1 MRLSE
6 EQKSQLE
13 TEIKFS
19 ASRSSGPG
27 GQNVNKVNTRV
38 ELRFSIPETS
48 VFRDDQKTTL
58 LQKLKNRINSED
70 ELLLTSESERSQ
82 WRNKDKTKTL
92 FFQLIE
98 TALTPPKKR
107 IKTKPTKA
115 SRIKRMENKK
125 LLAEKKA
132 RRKPPGF

>member
-6 EQKSQLE
+6 EQKLQLE
-13 TEIKFS
+13 NEAKFS

-38 ELRFSIPETS
+38 ELRFSIHDST

-58 LQKLKNRINSED
+58 LQKLKNRINSEG
-70 ELLLTSESERSQ
+70 ELLLSSESERSQ
-82 WRNKDKTKTL
+82 WRNKEKTKTL

-98 TALTPPKKR
+98 AALTPPKKR
-107 IKTKPTKA
+107 IKTKPTIA
-115 SRIKRMENKK
+115 SRKKRLENKK
-125 LLAEKKA
+125 QLAEKKA
-132 RRKPPGF
+132 RRKNTW